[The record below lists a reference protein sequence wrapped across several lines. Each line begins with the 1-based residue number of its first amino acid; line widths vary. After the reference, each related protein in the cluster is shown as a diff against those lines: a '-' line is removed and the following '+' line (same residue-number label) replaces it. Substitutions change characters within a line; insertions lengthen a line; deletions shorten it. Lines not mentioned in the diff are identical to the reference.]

1 MTSDLMIRL
10 DMLAAPVDMI
20 NNLVDVENKDKK
32 PDIAGNACLFYNN
45 NFIEYKYVLKHAYLM
60 YIYEDVENDE

>member
-1 MTSDLMIRL
+1 MIRL
-10 DMLAAPVDMI
+10 DMLVGPVDMI

-45 NFIEYKYVLKHAYLM
+45 FIEYKYVLKHAYLM
-60 YIYEDVENDE
+60 YIYEDEENDE